1 MRRNDPERCTGTLNL
16 LAKLA
21 IEAEAAASSESLLG
35 IEGAAAESYFSRF
48 GNMLK
53 AGGKE
58 FSFADRNRRP
68 QKIPSTPSSPTP
80 TASWSKIY

>member
-1 MRRNDPERCTGTLNL
+1 MATL
-16 LAKLA
+16 
-21 IEAEAAASSESLLG
+21 AAGFAPF
-35 IEGAAAESYFSRF
+35 AAESYFSRF

-68 QKIPSTPSSPTP
+68 PKDPINAVLS
-80 TASWSKIY
+80 YL